1 MRKIAWEKWQDFDPD
16 DLELPD
22 NVSEE
27 GEAEIR
33 RTIIPVM
40 IRTPVGDYSPY
51 EPMNPSKMYDCWVL
65 HTNFKITKAHENVL
79 NQIEGIEVIRVMTR
93 YRIFIG
99 IGKLFDLTEVRPKI
113 NMALNIDSKSEIDNI
128 LEQIEGYETWAIFI
142 YDDGGYKIIIKDE
155 DIDKYNELYK
165 DLLES
170 GYVSL
175 IKSDDF
181 EKEDDLYDE
190 ESV

>member
-16 DLELPD
+16 DLEMPE

-27 GEAEIR
+27 AEAELR
-33 RTIIPVM
+33 RVIVPVL
-40 IRTPVGDYSPY
+40 IRTPVGEYSPY
-51 EPMNPSKMYDCWVL
+51 EPMNPSKMYDCWIC
-65 HTNFKITKAHENVL
+65 HTNFDITKAHETIL
-79 NQIEGIEVIRVMTR
+79 NQIEGIEVIRIMTR

-99 IGKLFDLTEVRPKI
+99 IGKLFNLTDIRPKV
-113 NMALNIDSKSEIDNI
+113 NMALNIDSKSEIDKI
-128 LEQIEGYETWAIFI
+128 LEQIGGYETWAIFI
-142 YDDGGYKIIIKDE
+142 YDDGGYKLITKDE
-155 DIDKYNELYK
+155 DNEEYMELYK

-181 EKEDDLYDE
+181 EKEDDINDE
-190 ESV
+190 